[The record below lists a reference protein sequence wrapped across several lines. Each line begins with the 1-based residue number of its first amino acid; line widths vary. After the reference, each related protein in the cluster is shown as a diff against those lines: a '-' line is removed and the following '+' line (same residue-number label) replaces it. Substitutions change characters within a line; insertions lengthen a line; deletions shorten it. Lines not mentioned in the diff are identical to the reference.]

1 MRLRCFNPKCKSYS
15 YYGGRGITICDRWLG
30 CPNGFINFLADMGK
44 RPKGMSI
51 DRINVDGNYEPGNCR
66 WATSKEQASNTR
78 ATRKYKAEHAT
89 PEQDVAAITGIDS
102 II

>member
-1 MRLRCFNPKCKSYS
+1 MRIRCYKPECKSYS
-15 YYGGRGITICDRWLG
+15 YYGGRGIVICDRWLG
-30 CPNGFINFLADMGK
+30 PNGFVNFFADMGR

-66 WATSKEQASNTR
+66 WATALVQTQNRRASK
-78 ATRKYKAEHAT
+78 KYKAEHAT
-89 PEQDVAAITGIDS
+89 PEQDVAAITGVEA